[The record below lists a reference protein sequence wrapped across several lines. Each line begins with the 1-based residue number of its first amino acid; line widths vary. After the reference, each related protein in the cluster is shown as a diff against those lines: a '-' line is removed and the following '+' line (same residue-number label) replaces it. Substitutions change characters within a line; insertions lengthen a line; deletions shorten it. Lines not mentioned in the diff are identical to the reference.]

1 MLEPEFLGLWT
12 KLNKEGN
19 GPIERAACWIYN
31 NLPRIQNSK
40 FKKNWFPHPKNQP
53 NPKRCHAVYTMESFP
68 IGRTISQNMYLAAS
82 DASAATKQPLNQN
95 WVCRWNWW
103 PQFTIWPS
111 FKVALLVKTWLLE
124 EVEEEETKYPL
135 LTRCHY
141 RAAHNKAKIPILAS
155 NNRCFLAQKM

>member
-68 IGRTISQNMYLAAS
+68 IGRTISQNMYLASSKATTAS
-82 DASAATKQPLNQN
+82 E
-95 WVCRWNWW
+95 
-103 PQFTIWPS
+103 
-111 FKVALLVKTWLLE
+111 VKTEAAGEIGDPNLLYDR
-124 EVEEEETKYPL
+124 VSMYL
-135 LTRCHY
+135 Y
-141 RAAHNKAKIPILAS
+141 
-155 NNRCFLAQKM
+155 